1 MSKAQF
7 DKVILSIDHNKF
19 IVPKEAAMAIFE
31 LFSGHDVYK
40 IQTWYSKD
48 YINNREMAVP
58 LTGDNMPSVSTLGPV
73 QFATM
78 RAAADAKEE
87 QERAEQKA
95 KKESNA

>member
-31 LFSGHDVYK
+31 LLSGHDVYK
-40 IQTWYSKD
+40 IQTWYSKNYAD
-48 YINNREMAVP
+48 HREMAVP
-58 LTGDNMPSVSTLGPV
+58 LTDGNMPTISTLGPV

-78 RAAADAKEE
+78 RANAEAKEE
-87 QERAEQKA
+87 HDRAERT
-95 KKESNA
+95 KKEANA

>member
-7 DKVILSIDHNKF
+7 DKVILSLGGTEL
-19 IVPKEAAMAIFE
+19 IVPRDAAMAIFE

-58 LTGDNMPSVSTLGPV
+58 LTGDNMPTIRTLGPV

-78 RAAADAKEE
+78 RANAEAKEE
-87 QERAEQKA
+87 HDRAEKA
-95 KKESNA
+95 KKEANA

>member
-58 LTGDNMPSVSTLGPV
+58 LTDGSMPSISTLGPV

-87 QERAEQKA
+87 HDRAEKA
-95 KKESNA
+95 NKEENA

>member
-31 LFSGHDVYK
+31 LLSGHDVYK
-40 IQTWYSKD
+40 IQTWYSD
-48 YINNREMAVP
+48 NYMNNKEMAIP
-58 LTGDNMPSVSTLGPV
+58 LKGDNMPSISTVGPV

-78 RAAADAKEE
+78 RANAEAKEE
-87 QERAEQKA
+87 QERAEQRA
-95 KKESNA
+95 KKEANA